1 MHEDG
6 HNIVYSNKKSKKK
19 IERKTVQFK
28 SLTIKEWLTKI
39 IIRLYLKI

>member
-1 MHEDG
+1 MKMG
-6 HNIVYSNKKSKKK
+6 TTLFIVIKKSKKK

-39 IIRLYLKI
+39 IIHLYLKI